1 MAVLDYVGPNG
12 REVHELVGDRLTIG
26 RKPEN
31 DLSLDWDGAVSKRHA
46 ELELVAGSWF
56 VLDLDSTNGTFVN
69 GVRIAAKK
77 ALHVGDELRVGDTS
91 LLLQGVV
98 SSEPMPTTSPATKP
112 PSLTVKQRQVLLE
125 LTRPQAKDTRS
136 PCSTTK
142 EIATRMFVGEA
153 AIKAHL
159 SALYTKFEI
168 PEEGLQRRA
177 LLAKRAW
184 ETGAV
189 MRRDFDDAPLE

>member
-1 MAVLDYVGPNG
+1 MVADLQAG
-12 REVHELVGDRLTIG
+12 RLTIG
-26 RKPEN
+26 RRPEN
-31 DLSLDWDGAVSKRHA
+31 DIVLEDDAAVSKRHA

-91 LLLQGVV
+91 LWLQGAVT
-98 SSEPMPTTSPATKP
+98 SEPMATTSPAVKP
-112 PSLTVKQRQVLLE
+112 PSLTVKQRQVLVE
-125 LTRPQAKDTRS
+125 LTRPQANDTRA

-142 EIATRMFVGEA
+142 EVAARLFVGEA

-159 SALYTKFEI
+159 SALYLKFDI

-189 MRRDFDDAPLE
+189 QRRDFEDAPIQ